1 VGLPVL
7 TFIGETFA
15 SRVAASLLNAL
26 DLPELVM
33 SSEKEYEETAIKFMN
48 DLDYLSEI
56 KEKIKKNKSKKP
68 LFDTNLFTKNL
79 EMSYIKM
86 CERYEND
93 KELDH
98 IEIDN

>member
-1 VGLPVL
+1 
-7 TFIGETFA
+7 
-15 SRVAASLLNAL
+15 
-26 DLPELVM
+26 
-33 SSEKEYEETAIKFMN
+33 MN